1 MDTHLKQAQAAAAP
15 APNAPALLLA
25 ANTTTAPAKSN
36 AAPAQPKPA
45 KPAPTI
51 TLPPPDITSSAA
63 PPVITLF
70 ARPAGEASP
79 ISNLLGAAVAVP
91 KLDTPKVSQT
101 SGGKLIKKVDPI
113 YPSSMALG
121 VHGEVVLKATINRKG
136 QVTKVNIVRGQAV
149 LAQAAVAAVMRWRYE
164 PFLLNG
170 VAIEVESDIVFN
182 FKAPGR

>member
-1 MDTHLKQAQAAAAP
+1 VQ
-15 APNAPALLLA
+15 LLPV
-25 ANTTTAPAKSN
+25 NTTTAPAKEN
-36 AAPAQPKPA
+36 AAPVQPGPA
-45 KPAPTI
+45 KPALAI

-63 PPVITLF
+63 PPVITLL

-79 ISNLLGAAVAVP
+79 ISNLLSAPVAAP

-113 YPSSMALG
+113 YPPSMSMG
-121 VHGEVVLKATINRKG
+121 MHGEVVLKATVNREG
-136 QVTKVNIVRGQAV
+136 QVAKVDIVRGQAV
-149 LAQAAVAAVMRWRYE
+149 LAQAAVAAVKRWRYE

-170 VAIEVESDIVFN
+170 VPIEMESEIVVN